1 MTQIRH
7 PAPASGKRREPGRE
21 PAEPAE
27 PAEVTGPCQTGCPV
41 LQASSPTRKAGS
53 SKQRVYP
60 GPPALRSAT
69 PPSERQTG
77 PRKAGRPAPGCT
89 GLGSESGRPQCRGA
103 QPLPGLKVSP
113 LQTSTENSFFSV
125 NKIELGYSFS
135 QSNLHEGNKTGAGRP
150 EHGAP
155 CSETLSRGTERTT
168 SPPRQTLGNHSRC
181 ICSPR
186 SGPAETLTPPTCPV

>member
-77 PRKAGRPAPGCT
+77 PRKAAILLRAAPAWALSLDGHSVAGPSHSQASRSALCK
-89 GLGSESGRPQCRGA
+89 L
-103 QPLPGLKVSP
+103 PLK
-113 LQTSTENSFFSV
+113 TFFSV

-150 EHGAP
+150 ERGAP

>member
-1 MTQIRH
+1 M
-7 PAPASGKRREPGRE
+7 PGGVPGAAGKLPN
-21 PAEPAE
+21 
-27 PAEVTGPCQTGCPV
+27 
-41 LQASSPTRKAGS
+41 RKAGS
-53 SKQRVYP
+53 SKQCVYP

-89 GLGSESGRPQCRGA
+89 GLGSESGRPQCRRA

-125 NKIELGYSFS
+125 NKIEPGYAFS

-155 CSETLSRGTERTT
+155 CSETLSSGTERTT
-168 SPPRQTLGNHSRC
+168 FPPRQTLGNHSRC